1 MFSDTSA
8 SDYSNQPTPLTTPS
22 FDSTP
27 SVGKRK
33 RNNMERKDQIDL
45 MLIDALSKESNTR
58 TSNNDDNIDADMLFF
73 KSMAPLLRK
82 LPPKKNRLLKIDMQ
96 KLCLEYEF
104 DDE

>member
-58 TSNNDDNIDADMLFF
+58 TSNNDDNIDADICF
-73 KSMAPLLRK
+73 
-82 LPPKKNRLLKIDMQ
+82 
-96 KLCLEYEF
+96 
-104 DDE
+104 